1 MRTLR
6 VSGAVLLGIFALG
19 GAPSAS
25 ANTVC
30 ASADSSPAKASA
42 VSLASAAVC
51 LVNQERTSRGLR
63 PLRVN
68 QRLSKAA
75 RRHAEDMVARD
86 YFAHDTQGGGNFVDR
101 IEQAGYVAP
110 HSFPSLG
117 EDLAAG
123 SGDLGSARAIVK
135 SWMESPGHRA
145 NILNRKFRELGIGV
159 ALGMPGGD
167 GGLGGATYAIDFGS
181 GGRR

>member
-1 MRTLR
+1 MPTLR
-6 VSGAVLLGIFALG
+6 TSGALLLGLIALG

-30 ASADSSPAKASA
+30 ASADAAPAQASA
-42 VSLASAAVC
+42 QALANAAVC
-51 LVNQERTSRGLR
+51 LVNQERTQRGLR

-68 QRLSKAA
+68 RRLSNAAA
-75 RRHAEDMVARD
+75 RHARDMVARD
-86 YFAHDTQGGGNFVDR
+86 YFSHDTLGGGDFVRR
-101 IEQAGYVAP
+101 IRAAGYVAP
-110 HSFPSLG
+110 RSYPSLG

-123 SGDLGSARAIVK
+123 SGDLGSAREIVK
-135 SWMESPGHRA
+135 AWMESPGHRA

-167 GGLGGATYAIDFGS
+167 SDAATYAIDFGS